1 MSENIENK
9 NILINRITGEI
20 YENRKQAKEILG
32 HANFNR
38 MLKNGEIY
46 FKVKLF
52 NPTDIIL

>member
-1 MSENIENK
+1 MEEKIENK

-32 HANFNR
+32 HTNFNR